1 MKDPT
6 DNWSPPIE
14 KSWTFLTNHALV
26 LLLVAR
32 HPSITGRELA
42 QELGITERTVRLIIA
57 DLEKTKYLSKK
68 REGRHV
74 KYCVNHKMP
83 MRHRTQ
89 RDMAIGDFFKVL
101 GMSRSPAVR
110 K

>member
-1 MKDPT
+1 MTVSIDRKCST
-6 DNWSPPIE
+6 RG
-14 KSWTFLTNHALV
+14 KRWTFLTNHAQV

-32 HPSITGRELA
+32 HTSITGRELA
-42 QELGITERTVRLIIA
+42 QELGITERAVRLIIA
-57 DLEKTKYLSKK
+57 DLETTKYLSKK

-74 KYCVNHKMP
+74 KYYVNHKMP

-89 RDMAIGDFFKVL
+89 RDIAIGDFFKML
-101 GMSRSPAVR
+101 RTALYPTVR